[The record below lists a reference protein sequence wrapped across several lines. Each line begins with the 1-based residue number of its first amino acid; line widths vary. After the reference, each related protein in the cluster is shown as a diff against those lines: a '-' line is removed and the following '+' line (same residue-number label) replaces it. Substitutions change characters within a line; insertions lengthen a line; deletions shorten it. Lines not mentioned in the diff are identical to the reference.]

1 MGIPVLTS
9 VDEYRRTVYRPDCDY
24 VDGVVVERNVGERD
38 HSIVQGALLA
48 WMHARRRQLG
58 IYVFPEQR
66 VQVKATRFRVPDL
79 CVTAGPKPDEQVFTK
94 PPFLCVEI
102 LSPEDRTERVQERIS
117 DYLDLGVRFVW
128 LISPEARKAWVYTP
142 DRFYEVKD
150 GKLRTEGPDIEVPLE
165 EIFSEL

>member
-1 MGIPVLTS
+1 
-9 VDEYRRTVYRPDCDY
+9 
-24 VDGVVVERNVGERD
+24 
-38 HSIVQGALLA
+38 
-48 WMHARRRQLG
+48 
-58 IYVFPEQR
+58 
-66 VQVKATRFRVPDL
+66 VPDL

-117 DYLDLGVRFVW
+117 NYLDLGVRFVW